1 MIYGYIR
8 VSTDHQTTLNQEFEI
23 TRFCRG
29 KSMEISG
36 WIRETISG
44 TQAYDKRALGKL
56 LRRVGKGD
64 LIICTE
70 ISRLGRKLYMIME
83 ILSTCMNKGCQ
94 VWTVKEGYRL
104 GDDIQSK
111 VLAFAF
117 GLSAEIERNLISQRT
132 REALARRKAEGGSL
146 GRPPGAG
153 NKAWKLDRHRSL
165 IYEMLADGATKK
177 EITAQLGVTPKT
189 LYNWLRKEELIEEEN
204 PPQDML

>member
-23 TRFCRG
+23 TRFCQG

-56 LRRVGKGD
+56 LRRAGKGD

-117 GLSAEIERNLISQRT
+117 GLSAEIERRLISART
-132 REALARRKAEGGSL
+132 REALARRKAEGKRV
-146 GRPPGAG
+146 GRPEGS
-153 NKAWKLDRHRSL
+153 KSKVRLLD
-165 IYEMLADGATKK
+165 E
-177 EITAQLGVTPKT
+177 
-189 LYNWLRKEELIEEEN
+189 RKEEILAWLAQGESKAAIARRLGVSRGTFYQWEKGGVFK
-204 PPQDML
+204 

>member
-23 TRFCRG
+23 TRFCQG

-117 GLSAEIERNLISQRT
+117 GLSAEIERRLISART
-132 REALARRKAEGGSL
+132 REALARRKAEGKLWADRKVQKAKSACWMN
-146 GRPPGAG
+146 GRRRFWRGLRRESPRRRLPGVWACPG
-153 NKAWKLDRHRSL
+153 GLFINGRREECSNKRPF
-165 IYEMLADGATKK
+165 I
-177 EITAQLGVTPKT
+177 
-189 LYNWLRKEELIEEEN
+189 
-204 PPQDML
+204 

>member
-117 GLSAEIERNLISQRT
+117 GLSAEIERRLISART
-132 REALARRKAEGGSL
+132 REALARRKAEGKRV
-146 GRPPGAG
+146 GRPEGS
-153 NKAWKLDRHRSL
+153 KSKVRLLD
-165 IYEMLADGATKK
+165 E
-177 EITAQLGVTPKT
+177 
-189 LYNWLRKEELIEEEN
+189 RKEEILAWLAQGESKAAIARRLGMSRGTFYQWEKGGVFK
-204 PPQDML
+204 

>member
-23 TRFCRG
+23 TRFCQG

-117 GLSAEIERNLISQRT
+117 GLSAEIERRLISERT
-132 REALARRKAEGGSL
+132 REALSRRRADGKRL
-146 GRPPGAG
+146 GRPEGS
-153 NKAWKLDRHRSL
+153 KSKVRLLD
-165 IYEMLADGATKK
+165 E
-177 EITAQLGVTPKT
+177 
-189 LYNWLRKEELIEEEN
+189 RKEEIWAWLAQGESKAAIARRLGVSRGTFYRWEKGGVFK
-204 PPQDML
+204 

>member
-23 TRFCRG
+23 TRFCQG

-117 GLSAEIERNLISQRT
+117 GLSAEIERRLISERT
-132 REALARRKAEGGSL
+132 REALSRRRADGKRL
-146 GRPPGAG
+146 GRPEGS
-153 NKAWKLDRHRSL
+153 KSKVRLLD
-165 IYEMLADGATKK
+165 E
-177 EITAQLGVTPKT
+177 
-189 LYNWLRKEELIEEEN
+189 RKEEIWAWLAQGESKAAIARCLGVSRGTFYRWEKGGVFK
-204 PPQDML
+204 

>member
-117 GLSAEIERNLISQRT
+117 GLSAEIERRLISERT
-132 REALARRKAEGGSL
+132 REALSRRRADGKRL
-146 GRPPGAG
+146 GRPEGS
-153 NKAWKLDRHRSL
+153 KSKVRLLD
-165 IYEMLADGATKK
+165 E
-177 EITAQLGVTPKT
+177 
-189 LYNWLRKEELIEEEN
+189 RKEEIWAWLAQGESKAAIARRLGVSRGTFYQWEKGGVFK
-204 PPQDML
+204 

>member
-44 TQAYDKRALGKL
+44 TQAYDKRALGRL

-132 REALARRKAEGGSL
+132 REALAARKAEGGSL
-146 GRPPGAG
+146 GRPEGS
-153 NKAWKLDRHRSL
+153 KSKVRLLD
-165 IYEMLADGATKK
+165 E
-177 EITAQLGVTPKT
+177 
-189 LYNWLRKEELIEEEN
+189 RKEEILAWLAQGESKAAIARRLGVSRGTFYQWEKGRVFK
-204 PPQDML
+204 

>member
-23 TRFCRG
+23 TRFCQG

-117 GLSAEIERNLISQRT
+117 GLSAEIERRLISART
-132 REALARRKAEGGSL
+132 REALARRKAEGKRV
-146 GRPPGAG
+146 GRPEGS
-153 NKAWKLDRHRSL
+153 KSKVRLLD
-165 IYEMLADGATKK
+165 E
-177 EITAQLGVTPKT
+177 
-189 LYNWLRKEELIEEEN
+189 RKEEILAWLAQGESKAAIARRLGVSRGTFYQWEKGGVFK
-204 PPQDML
+204 

>member
-117 GLSAEIERNLISQRT
+117 GLSAEIERRLISART
-132 REALARRKAEGGSL
+132 REALARRKAEGKRV
-146 GRPPGAG
+146 GRPEGS
-153 NKAWKLDRHRSL
+153 KSKVRLLD
-165 IYEMLADGATKK
+165 E
-177 EITAQLGVTPKT
+177 
-189 LYNWLRKEELIEEEN
+189 RKEEIFAWLAQGESKAAIARRLGVSRGTFYQWEN
-204 PPQDML
+204 GGVFK

>member
-8 VSTDHQTTLNQEFEI
+8 VSTDHQTTMNQEFEI

-117 GLSAEIERNLISQRT
+117 GLSAEIERRLISART
-132 REALARRKAEGGSL
+132 REALARRKAEGKRV
-146 GRPPGAG
+146 GRPEGS
-153 NKAWKLDRHRSL
+153 KSKVRLLD
-165 IYEMLADGATKK
+165 E
-177 EITAQLGVTPKT
+177 
-189 LYNWLRKEELIEEEN
+189 RKEEILAWLAQGESKAAIARRLGVSRGTFYQWEKGGVFK
-204 PPQDML
+204 

>member
-1 MIYGYIR
+1 MNYGYVR
-8 VSTDHQTTLNQEFEI
+8 VSTDAQTTRNQSFEI
-23 TRFCRG
+23 KHFCKENG
-29 KSMEISG
+29 LAING
-36 WIRETISG
+36 WIQETISG

-117 GLSAEIERNLISQRT
+117 GLSAEIERRLISART
-132 REALARRKAEGGSL
+132 REALARHKAEGKRV
-146 GRPPGAG
+146 GRPEGS
-153 NKAWKLDRHRSL
+153 KSKVRLLD
-165 IYEMLADGATKK
+165 E
-177 EITAQLGVTPKT
+177 
-189 LYNWLRKEELIEEEN
+189 RKEEILAWLAQGESKAAIARRLGVSRGTFYQWEKGGVFK
-204 PPQDML
+204 

>member
-23 TRFCRG
+23 TRFCQG

-64 LIICTE
+64 LIICTA

-117 GLSAEIERNLISQRT
+117 GLSAEIERRLISART
-132 REALARRKAEGGSL
+132 REALARRKAEGKRV
-146 GRPPGAG
+146 GRPEGS
-153 NKAWKLDRHRSL
+153 KSKVRLLD
-165 IYEMLADGATKK
+165 E
-177 EITAQLGVTPKT
+177 
-189 LYNWLRKEELIEEEN
+189 RKEEILAWLAQGESKAAIARRLGVSRGTFYQWEKGRVFK
-204 PPQDML
+204 

>member
-23 TRFCRG
+23 TRFCQG

-117 GLSAEIERNLISQRT
+117 GLSAEIERRLISERT
-132 REALARRKAEGGSL
+132 REALSRRRADGKRL
-146 GRPPGAG
+146 GRPEGS
-153 NKAWKLDRHRSL
+153 KSKVRLLD
-165 IYEMLADGATKK
+165 E
-177 EITAQLGVTPKT
+177 
-189 LYNWLRKEELIEEEN
+189 RKEEIWAWLAQGESKAAIARRLGVSRGTFYRWEKGG
-204 PPQDML
+204 LFK

>member
-23 TRFCRG
+23 TRFCQG

-111 VLAFAF
+111 VLA
-117 GLSAEIERNLISQRT
+117 RH
-132 REALARRKAEGGSL
+132 KAEGKRV
-146 GRPPGAG
+146 GRPEGS
-153 NKAWKLDRHRSL
+153 KSKVRLLD
-165 IYEMLADGATKK
+165 E
-177 EITAQLGVTPKT
+177 
-189 LYNWLRKEELIEEEN
+189 RKEEILAWLAQGESKAAIARRLGVSRGTFYQWEKGGVFK
-204 PPQDML
+204 

>member
-117 GLSAEIERNLISQRT
+117 GLSAEIERRLISART
-132 REALARRKAEGGSL
+132 REALARRKAEGKRV
-146 GRPPGAG
+146 GRPEGS
-153 NKAWKLDRHRSL
+153 KSKVRLLD
-165 IYEMLADGATKK
+165 E
-177 EITAQLGVTPKT
+177 
-189 LYNWLRKEELIEEEN
+189 RKEEILAWLAQGESKAAIARRLGVSRGTFYQWEKGGEFK
-204 PPQDML
+204 

>member
-117 GLSAEIERNLISQRT
+117 GLSAEIERRLISERT
-132 REALARRKAEGGSL
+132 REALSRRRADGKRL
-146 GRPPGAG
+146 GRPEGS
-153 NKAWKLDRHRSL
+153 KSKVRLL
-165 IYEMLADGATKK
+165 E
-177 EITAQLGVTPKT
+177 E
-189 LYNWLRKEELIEEEN
+189 RKEEILAWLAQGESKATIARRLGVSRGTFYQWEKGGVFK
-204 PPQDML
+204 

>member
-117 GLSAEIERNLISQRT
+117 GLSAEIERRLISART
-132 REALARRKAEGGSL
+132 REALARRKAEGKRV
-146 GRPPGAG
+146 GRPEGS
-153 NKAWKLDRHRSL
+153 KSKVRLLD
-165 IYEMLADGATKK
+165 E
-177 EITAQLGVTPKT
+177 
-189 LYNWLRKEELIEEEN
+189 RKEEIFAWLAQGESKAAIARRLGVSRGTFYQWEKGGVFK
-204 PPQDML
+204 

>member
-117 GLSAEIERNLISQRT
+117 GLSAEIERRLISART
-132 REALARRKAEGGSL
+132 REALARRKAEGKRV
-146 GRPPGAG
+146 GRPEGS
-153 NKAWKLDRHRSL
+153 KSKVRLLD
-165 IYEMLADGATKK
+165 E
-177 EITAQLGVTPKT
+177 
-189 LYNWLRKEELIEEEN
+189 RKEEILAWLAQGESKAAIARRLGVSRGTFYQWEKGGVFK
-204 PPQDML
+204 

>member
-23 TRFCRG
+23 TRFCQG

-117 GLSAEIERNLISQRT
+117 GLSAEIERRLISART
-132 REALARRKAEGGSL
+132 REALARRKAEGKRV
-146 GRPPGAG
+146 GRPEGS
-153 NKAWKLDRHRSL
+153 KSKVRLLD
-165 IYEMLADGATKK
+165 E
-177 EITAQLGVTPKT
+177 
-189 LYNWLRKEELIEEEN
+189 RKEEILAWLAQGESKAAIARRLGVSRGTFYQWEKGRVFK
-204 PPQDML
+204 

>member
-117 GLSAEIERNLISQRT
+117 GLSAEIERRLISERT
-132 REALARRKAEGGSL
+132 REALSRRRADGKRL
-146 GRPPGAG
+146 GRPEGS
-153 NKAWKLDRHRSL
+153 KSKVRLL
-165 IYEMLADGATKK
+165 E
-177 EITAQLGVTPKT
+177 E
-189 LYNWLRKEELIEEEN
+189 RKEEILAWLAQGESKAAIARRLGVSRGTFYQWEKGGVFK
-204 PPQDML
+204 